1 MSHNNHLDD
10 RRGLLPVLFRRSLSS
25 FEMTI
30 VITTFLYYCYSLQF
44 KGVFEHFITYFVR
57 FISFLEV
64 MVY

>member
-1 MSHNNHLDD
+1 
-10 RRGLLPVLFRRSLSS
+10 
-25 FEMTI
+25 MTI
-30 VITTFLYYCYSLQF
+30 VITTFLYYCYALQF